1 MDVKDAVEQL
11 GEELHR
17 VNADVR
23 DQLQQLNERIDHATA
38 LISIVVERFSQ
49 GGQPIALSH
58 SHMVAAS
65 PAPAASAGTCTV
77 TVPIDEEQ
85 PQFEGAEGT
94 SRVNLEEDH
103 QYPPTESYIWRV
115 ILSPAYNR
123 LQSLVE

>member
-1 MDVKDAVEQL
+1 MSFL
-11 GEELHR
+11 LS
-17 VNADVR
+17 
-23 DQLQQLNERIDHATA
+23 DHATA

-103 QYPPTESYIWRV
+103 QYPPTESYICRV